1 MKKTLELLRSLIP
14 SNFRGRLFAILTFLN
29 VGLCSFFAGLGLLDS
44 AIFSAITAVLCCTV
58 WYIDL
63 PKLEGDDK

>member
-1 MKKTLELLRSLIP
+1 I
-14 SNFRGRLFAILTFLN
+14 RGKLFVVLTFLN
-29 VGLCSFFAGLGLLDS
+29 VGLCSFFAGLGLMDS

-63 PKLEGDDK
+63 PNLDGADE